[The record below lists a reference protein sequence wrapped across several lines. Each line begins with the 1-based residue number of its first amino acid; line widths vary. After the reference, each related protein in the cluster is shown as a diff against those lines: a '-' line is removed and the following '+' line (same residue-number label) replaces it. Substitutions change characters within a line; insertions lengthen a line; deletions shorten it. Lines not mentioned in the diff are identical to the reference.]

1 MYLLEVLGS
10 LVHLEKVVLDVE
22 IHFESG
28 LIAEALGHS
37 LIELSTVQLASEV
50 LHQIALSA

>member
-28 LIAEALGHS
+28 RIAEALGHS